1 MTMIHP
7 KKLAQLVRKWQR
19 VKNPSTDDE
28 ACYTTPTPVAD
39 KGHCAMYTADGR
51 RFEVPLVY
59 LGTTVFGELLRMSQ
73 EEFGFTC
80 DSRITLP
87 FDAAVMEYV
96 MCLLRRNASE
106 EVERAFLSS
115 VVMPC
120 QYPSRIVTHVPL
132 QQQLAVCS
140 S

>member
-1 MTMIHP
+1 MAMIHP
-7 KKLAQLVRKWQR
+7 KRIAQLVRKWQR
-19 VKNPSTDDE
+19 VKTASRDDE
-28 ACYTTPTPVAD
+28 ACCTTSPVTD

-51 RFEVPLVY
+51 RFEVPLAY
-59 LGTTVFGELLRMSQ
+59 LGTTVFRELLRMSQ

-80 DSRITLP
+80 DSKITLP

-96 MCLLRRNASE
+96 MCLLRRDASE
-106 EVERAFLSS
+106 EVEKAFLSS

-120 QYPSRIVTHVPL
+120 QYASFTVSHVAL
-132 QQQLAVCS
+132 HQQLAVCS

>member
-1 MTMIHP
+1 MTMTHP
-7 KKLAQLVRKWQR
+7 KRLAQLVRKWQR
-19 VKNPSTDDE
+19 VKMVARDDE
-28 ACYTTPTPVAD
+28 ACCTTSPVAD

-51 RFEVPLVY
+51 RFEVPLAY
-59 LGTTVFGELLRMSQ
+59 LSTTVFGELLRMSQ

-87 FDAAVMEYV
+87 FDAVVMEYV
-96 MCLLRRNASE
+96 MCLLGRNASE

-120 QYPSRIVTHVPL
+120 QYPSCTVPHETL
-132 QQQLAVCS
+132 HQQLAVCS